1 MNDGKPEDA
10 VLGQSDG
17 HPILPKRLASQFTET
32 IDLGLL
38 HGQDVTESGSFAV
51 FGISSTAI
59 GSLMDALPIP
69 VLCIDDALS
78 IRFANKACSKITQE
92 SEELQGSSILGI
104 MLRAQD
110 SDLLRAIS
118 EKVFLTRKPQIVEA
132 MIKRDR
138 GTMWGRMHFRSLRI
152 LGERM
157 VLILVEDLTPE
168 KKQLLLKERHER
180 ELRSARSQLQ
190 TRVNEATAELSRVN
204 EGLRKEITYRRHA
217 EQKLKQS
224 LVNFKKAL
232 DGTIAALAS
241 LAEKRDP
248 YVAGHQLRVARLA
261 CAMATVMGLP
271 EEQIKAIGIAA
282 SMHDIGKIC
291 VPAELLSKPG
301 RINEYEYGIIR
312 AHPEIGYD
320 VLKVIEFPWPLAEIV
335 LQHHERIDGTGYPR
349 GLKNEEILLESRIIG
364 VADVVEAMSSHRPYR
379 PALAIGEAVA
389 EIRKHKGTRYDSQV
403 VDACLTVL
411 KKHATDGSKSTPIR
425 EAAAE

>member
-10 VLGQSDG
+10 DFGQTVEQRVE
-17 HPILPKRLASQFTET
+17 PRRLISQLTQT

-38 HGQDVTESGSFAV
+38 HRQDMTESGSFAV
-51 FGISSTAI
+51 FGISSTAV
-59 GSLMDALPIP
+59 GSLLDALPIP
-69 VLCIDDALS
+69 VLCVDDSLS
-78 IRFANKACSKITQE
+78 IRFANKACARITRE
-92 SEELQGSSILGI
+92 YDELQGSSILTI
-104 MLRAQD
+104 MLRAND
-110 SDLLRAIS
+110 VDVLRS
-118 EKVFLTRKPQIVEA
+118 VTEKVFLTRAPHIIEA
-132 MIKRDR
+132 MIRRDR
-138 GTMWGRMHFRSLRI
+138 GTIWGRMHFRSLRI

-157 VLILVEDLTPE
+157 VLILIEDLTPE
-168 KKQLLLKERHER
+168 KKQLLLKERHEKD
-180 ELRSARSQLQ
+180 LRKARSELQ
-190 TRVNEATAELSRVN
+190 TRVNDATAELSRVN
-204 EGLRKEITYRRHA
+204 EGLRKEIAFRRQA

-248 YVAGHQLRVARLA
+248 YVAGHQLRVGRLA

-271 EEQIKAIGIAA
+271 DDQIKAIGIAA

-320 VLKVIEFPWPLAEIV
+320 VLKVIDFPWPLAEIV

-349 GLKNEEILLESRIIG
+349 GLKGEEILLESRIIG

-379 PALAIGEAVA
+379 PALRLGDAIE
-389 EIRKHKGTRYDSQV
+389 EIRTHKGTRYDSQV
-403 VDACLTVL
+403 VDACLEVL
-411 KKHATDGSKSTPIR
+411 KKYVP
-425 EAAAE
+425 